1 MHLLLGQ
8 PIQFDNVQRTVT
20 VTPQST
26 AGTKVAFINIMAD
39 ESTLKNADS
48 LFILKTNLFVRN
60 SNNNSGQSF
69 VRLPTVTPTLAFGL
83 SNSTARPSAST
94 NSFLIFTKSAIAD
107 LIATSQV
114 SCIINSTKYITI
126 PFELRLLSESLF
138 HLGDHVIAINGILL
152 GNNTFREFPTFLSL
166 KVDAGICRH
175 SYT

>member
-1 MHLLLGQ
+1 MHYLLGQ
-8 PIQFDNVQRTVT
+8 PIQFDNVQHTVT

-39 ESTLKNADS
+39 ESALKNADS

-60 SNNNSGQSF
+60 NNINNSSGQSF

-83 SNSTARPSAST
+83 SNSTVRPSAST
-94 NSFLIFTKSAIAD
+94 NSFLIFTESAIAD
-107 LIATSQV
+107 LIAASQV

-126 PFELRLLSESLF
+126 PFELRLLSESFF

-152 GNNTFREFPTFLSL
+152 GNNTFREFPTFISL
-166 KVDAGICRH
+166 KVDAGM
-175 SYT
+175 